1 MEDNKK
7 ELTEIEETVEETT
20 EEIVETEVEENEVVE
35 TETQENEIQSETVA
49 DDKKKKR
56 KKKAL
61 MIILPILSLFLVVVL
76 VVGGFLLHKLS
87 LVEIDKDESTTID
100 ATQEFI
106 DDEEE
111 TLDFAEMDDATGN
124 DFKEILKNWATNGGD
139 KMSNKNVINI
149 LLVGSDASA
158 EMDGRV
164 NITEK
169 GNTDAMILVSID
181 KVNEKIKLVS
191 FMRDSYTY
199 MDQFDR
205 YAKLNA
211 ACANGGPAYLV
222 ETIENNFKIEIDG
235 YVMVDFDS
243 FRQVIDVL
251 GGVEVDVPA
260 YVANRLNK
268 GKETGDIAYVPS
280 GENVLL
286 TGEQALAFSRVRK
299 TDANGDVSRVKR
311 QRQVINALIEKCLD
325 ASLSEINEVAD
336 VILANVRTNISQKS
350 ILSYAAQAVSNGWA
364 KFEITEVTMPTPDTR
379 YGYSSRSTAW
389 IWVVDYPLAAQKL
402 QLELYGETNIV
413 LEEEGRKTA
422 ITVIGGYVSRKT
434 TDN

>member
-7 ELTEIEETVEETT
+7 ELTEVETDETVEQTPE
-20 EEIVETEVEENEVVE
+20 
-35 TETQENEIQSETVA
+35 
-49 DDKKKKR
+49 DKKKKR

-61 MIILPILSLFLVVVL
+61 LILIPIISLILVAVL
-76 VVGGFLLHKLS
+76 VVGGFLIKKLG
-87 LVEIDKDESTTID
+87 LIEIDDNEPTTINPN
-100 ATQEFI
+100 QEFVEPE
-106 DDEEE
+106 DE
-111 TLDFAEMDDATGN
+111 TLDFAEMDDATGS
-124 DFKEILKNWATNGGD
+124 DFREILKNWATNGGD
-139 KMSNKNVINI
+139 KMTNKNVINI
-149 LLVGSDASA
+149 LLIGSDASA
-158 EMDGRV
+158 EMADRV

-169 GNTDAMILVSID
+169 GNTDAMIMVSID
-181 KVNEKIKLVS
+181 KVNKTIKLVS

-211 ACANGGPAYLV
+211 ACSNGGPAYLV
-222 ETIENNFKIEIDG
+222 ETIENNYKIEIDG
-235 YVMVDFDS
+235 YVLVDFDS

-251 GGVEVDVPA
+251 GGVEVDVPSHVA
-260 YVANRLNK
+260 YYLNK
-268 GKETGDIAYVPS
+268 YKETGDIAYVPS
-280 GENVLL
+280 GENILL
-286 TGEQALAFSRVRK
+286 TGEQALAFSRVRYS
-299 TDANGDVSRVKR
+299 DADGDVSRVAR

-350 ILSYAAQAVSNGWA
+350 ILSYAAQAVTGGWA

-389 IWVVDYPLAAQKL
+389 IWIVDYPLAAQKL
-402 QLELYGETNIV
+402 QQELYGDTNIV
-413 LEEEGRKTA
+413 LEEENRKTA
-422 ITVIGGYVSRKT
+422 ITVVGGYVSRKT

>member
-1 MEDNKK
+1 MKDNEK
-7 ELTEIEETVEETT
+7 ELTEMTEIGEMTPEE
-20 EEIVETEVEENEVVE
+20 
-35 TETQENEIQSETVA
+35 
-49 DDKKKKR
+49 KKKKR

-61 MIILPILSLFLVVVL
+61 LILLPIISLFLVIVL
-76 VVGGFLLHKLS
+76 VVGGFIIHKFS
-87 LVEIDKDESTTID
+87 LIDIVEDDSTTINP
-100 ATQEFI
+100 TQEFVEKE
-106 DDEEE
+106 DE
-111 TLDFAEMDDATGN
+111 TIDFAEMDDATGK
-124 DFKEILKNWATNGGD
+124 DFREILKNWATNGGD
-139 KMSNKNVINI
+139 KMSNKNIINV
-149 LLVGSDASA
+149 LLIGSDASA
-158 EMDGRV
+158 EDDKRV
-164 NITEK
+164 NITDK
-169 GNTDAMILVSID
+169 GNTDAMIMVSID
-181 KVNEKIKLVS
+181 KENKKIKLVS

-222 ETIENNFKIEIDG
+222 ETIENDYKIEIDG
-235 YVMVDFDS
+235 YVLVDFDS

-260 YVANRLNK
+260 YVANHLNN
-268 GKETGDIAYVPS
+268 GDLKNNKIKS

-286 TGEQALAFSRVRK
+286 DGEQALHFSRVRK
-299 TDANGDVSRVKR
+299 TDSDGDVSRVAR

-336 VILANVRTNISQKS
+336 VILANVRTNISQKA
-350 ILSYAAQAVSNGWA
+350 ILSYAAQAVSGGWA
-364 KFEITEVTMPTPDTR
+364 KFEISEITMPTPDTR

-402 QLELYGETNIV
+402 QLELYGDTNIN
-413 LEEEGRKTA
+413 LPEERKTA
-422 ITVIGGYVSRKT
+422 ITVVGGYVSRKT

>member
-1 MEDNKK
+1 MKDNEK
-7 ELTEIEETVEETT
+7 ELTEMTEIGEMTPEE
-20 EEIVETEVEENEVVE
+20 
-35 TETQENEIQSETVA
+35 
-49 DDKKKKR
+49 KKKKR

-61 MIILPILSLFLVVVL
+61 LILLPIISLILVIVL
-76 VVGGFLLHKLS
+76 VVGGFVIHKFS
-87 LVEIDKDESTTID
+87 LIDIDDEESTTINP
-100 ATQEFI
+100 TQEFVEAE
-106 DDEEE
+106 DE

-124 DFKEILKNWATNGGD
+124 DFREILKNWATNGGD
-139 KMSNKNVINI
+139 KMSNENVINV
-149 LLVGSDASA
+149 LLIGSDASIDQPNRA
-158 EMDGRV
+158 QVTD
-164 NITEK
+164 K

-181 KVNEKIKLVS
+181 KKNEKIKLVS
-191 FMRDSYTY
+191 LMRDSYTY

-222 ETIENNFKIEIDG
+222 ETIENDYKIEIDG
-235 YVMVDFDS
+235 YVLVDFDS
-243 FRQVIDVL
+243 FTQVIDIL
-251 GGVEVDVPA
+251 GGISVDVPA
-260 YVANRLNK
+260 YVIPYMNRAIKEVK
-268 GKETGDIAYVPS
+268 GTQITNTKGGVMTLDGK
-280 GENVLL
+280 
-286 TGEQALAFSRVRK
+286 QALAFSRIRYS
-299 TDANGDVSRVKR
+299 DSDGDVSRVAR

-350 ILSYAAQAVSNGWA
+350 ILSYAAQAVSGGWA
-364 KFEITEVTMPTPDTR
+364 KFEISEITMPTPDTR

-402 QLELYGETNIV
+402 QLELYGDTNIV

-422 ITVIGGYVSRKT
+422 ITVVGGYVSKKT